1 MAVLAASE
9 PLRTHELAAVLGVS
23 TDTVRRGIASG
34 AIPAI
39 RLGSRG
45 HWLIP
50 TEAVIGLLKSTS
62 SAAPDHH
69 ANAAEPGLDAALGAE
84 HLQPTSSARANP
96 ENPSLR
102 AGPLAGSARALDA
115 ENEEAA

>member
-1 MAVLAASE
+1 MAVLTASE

-50 TEAVIGLLKSTS
+50 TEAVMGLLEATPAS
-62 SAAPDHH
+62 SAAPDQH
-69 ANAAEPGLDAALGAE
+69 ANAADPGLDAAPGAE
-84 HLQPTSSARANP
+84 HLRPSTGARAERVAP
-96 ENPSLR
+96 VADLR
-102 AGPLAGSARALDA
+102 SARALPRQQ
-115 ENEEAA
+115 EVES